1 MPRAIIDDADGTLA
15 LLRQSATQFA
25 ARHDGPAGLRNKRAQ
40 ESDIDRQT
48 WAAMAEAGWTG
59 LLLPESLGG
68 AGLGLGEQAVLSE
81 ALGYALVAEPLAL
94 VCVPA
99 AILLSN
105 APPSPE
111 RTRLAA
117 DLASGDRIV
126 VPAWRDPAVTIGRDA
141 AGLVLNG
148 NLRFVDGATAA
159 TDFLV
164 VVAGDEGAMLLS
176 VPADQPGLSVP
187 SRPGVD
193 GAPIG
198 SLSFSACHVA
208 TDQVL
213 DRRDSRDTLLQ
224 GPLLQARLGL
234 AAELAG
240 IACGV
245 LDRTVEYSKT
255 RVQFGKP
262 IASFQA
268 IQHRLVEMWMDAEL
282 ACAALV
288 RAVERLS
295 AGDGQEAHL
304 AVLAAKARAGDA
316 AVSISRRAV
325 HLHGAMGYTD
335 ECAIGLYLKRALNLS
350 AAFGQPESLRLEF
363 VARERAA

>member
-25 ARHDGPAGLRNKRAQ
+25 ARRDGPADLRRKRAQ
-40 ESDIDRQT
+40 AGDIDRQT

-68 AGLGLGEQAVLSE
+68 ASLGLGEQAALSE
-81 ALGYALVAEPLAL
+81 ALGYALIAEPLAL

-99 AILLSN
+99 AILLAN

-117 DLASGDRIV
+117 GMASGDRIV
-126 VPAWRDPAVTIGRDA
+126 VPAWQAPSITIGRDA
-141 AGLVLNG
+141 AGLALNG
-148 NLRFVDGATAA
+148 DLRFVDGARSA

-164 VVAGDEGAMLLS
+164 AVASDEGAMLLS
-176 VPADQPGLSVP
+176 VPANQPGLSALP
-187 SRPGVD
+187 RPGVD
-193 GAPIG
+193 GTAIT
-198 SLSFSACHVA
+198 SLSFNACCVA
-208 TDQVL
+208 ADHVL
-213 DRRDSRDTLLQ
+213 DHRDSLKALLR
-224 GPLLQARLGL
+224 GPLLHARLAL
-234 AAELAG
+234 AAELTG
-240 IACGV
+240 IACGA
-245 LDRTVEYSKT
+245 LDCTVDYTKT

-288 RAVERLS
+288 HAVEKLS
-295 AGDGQEAHL
+295 AGDGQEADL

-316 AVSISRRAV
+316 AVSIGRRAV
-325 HLHGAMGYTD
+325 HLHGATGYTD

-350 AAFGQPESLRLEF
+350 AALGQPEALRLEF